1 MIFDL
6 LQRCN
11 HKGLTNEASAYLTLA
26 VYSVFRQLYTANPK
40 SPAALFSVPGYLF
53 QPAVTGE
60 LARTAAAIGEL
71 ASGRDAAGDKGM
83 DPSKAP
89 LLVPD
94 DITRDYPLF
103 ASSLFNLLRNAE
115 TRLQ

>member
-1 MIFDL
+1 M
-6 LQRCN
+6 
-11 HKGLTNEASAYLTLA
+11 
-26 VYSVFRQLYTANPK
+26 
-40 SPAALFSVPGYLF
+40 F

>member
-1 MIFDL
+1 M
-6 LQRCN
+6 
-11 HKGLTNEASAYLTLA
+11 
-26 VYSVFRQLYTANPK
+26 
-40 SPAALFSVPGYLF
+40 
-53 QPAVTGE
+53 
-60 LARTAAAIGEL
+60 

>member
-1 MIFDL
+1 M
-6 LQRCN
+6 
-11 HKGLTNEASAYLTLA
+11 A

-60 LARTAAAIGEL
+60 LARTAAAVGEL
-71 ASGRDAAGDKGM
+71 AAGRDAAGEKGM

-115 TRLQ
+115 TRLQS

>member
-1 MIFDL
+1 MVTIGCDCRSFREKRNTRAGGCSQNFSDL
-6 LQRCN
+6 GWHHMR
-11 HKGLTNEASAYLTLA
+11 
-26 VYSVFRQLYTANPK
+26 VYPGHFFIGV
-40 SPAALFSVPGYLF
+40 VPVKKFLD
-53 QPAVTGE
+53 
-60 LARTAAAIGEL
+60 RIG
-71 ASGRDAAGDKGM
+71 GRDGAGDMGM